1 MLVTITCPNCN
12 SDGRI
17 SLCEPDYEG
26 PYKCWK
32 CRKLYRVTIEN
43 DKLTECND
51 LSDEEF
57 EKERQLL
64 KLKNKFKKD
73 SD

>member
-1 MLVTITCPNCN
+1 MLITITCPDCGV
-12 SDGRI
+12 DGKI

-32 CRKLYRVTIEN
+32 CRNLYRVTIVN
-43 DKLTECND
+43 DKLTECD
-51 LSDEEF
+51 TLSEEEF

-64 KLKNKFKKD
+64 NLKNKFKKSND
-73 SD
+73 